1 MSLGFLFI
9 VIRPFNHKLEAQT
22 EACVFS
28 NITSFRKKC
37 ANHFLVLDR
46 YVAMH
51 TMQESENPPTS
62 ISSDY
67 LSGGDGNGYPDGSLH
82 GRGQHRLAREGRS
95 LKLVFVA
102 VVGMLLPLI
111 TQIGHAH

>member
-1 MSLGFLFI
+1 
-9 VIRPFNHKLEAQT
+9 
-22 EACVFS
+22 
-28 NITSFRKKC
+28 
-37 ANHFLVLDR
+37 
-46 YVAMH
+46 MH
-51 TMQESENPPTS
+51 TMQDSENPPTS

-67 LSGGDGNGYPDGSLH
+67 ISGGDGNGYPDGSLH

>member
-1 MSLGFLFI
+1 
-9 VIRPFNHKLEAQT
+9 
-22 EACVFS
+22 
-28 NITSFRKKC
+28 
-37 ANHFLVLDR
+37 
-46 YVAMH
+46 
-51 TMQESENPPTS
+51 MQESESPTT

-67 LSGGDGNGYPDGSLH
+67 VSGGDGNSYLDGSL
-82 GRGQHRLAREGRS
+82 RGQHRLAREGRS

>member
-1 MSLGFLFI
+1 
-9 VIRPFNHKLEAQT
+9 
-22 EACVFS
+22 
-28 NITSFRKKC
+28 
-37 ANHFLVLDR
+37 
-46 YVAMH
+46 MH

-67 LSGGDGNGYPDGSLH
+67 VSGGDGNGYPDSSLH